1 MVLRRRASRAE
12 LRYYHIFKDSI
23 SIIIIIIIII
33 KVNYNYQKKF
43 KESFEVIFIR
53 RRLSDHNKI
62 KFAIKYLPMSHL
74 TSLVSFDY
82 FRIKFFL

>member
-1 MVLRRRASRAE
+1 MLQKAMATNRILANS
-12 LRYYHIFKDSI
+12 LDYYQIFKDSI
-23 SIIIIIIIII
+23 SIIIIII

-62 KFAIKYLPMSHL
+62 TFAIKYLHMSGNDII
-74 TSLVSFDY
+74 SQF
-82 FRIKFFL
+82 